1 MAAPT
6 SVIFGAA
13 ALATSL
19 PLLIWGLASTP
30 RRASRLV
37 HQNLAGGQIL
47 VDERQAM
54 LETSALQ
61 RAIVPA
67 IKSLAVR
74 GRRLTPAG
82 WFESLEHQLQL
93 VGSPRSWPIERV
105 LALKLI
111 LGIAGAIYAIS
122 LLANEFTSLNV
133 VVAILTSIGGF
144 FVPDLIIWGRAQERQ
159 QAIQLALPDTLDQ
172 MTISVEAGLGFDAAL
187 MRSADA
193 GDGPLP
199 DELHRTLGELKLG
212 ASRRQ
217 AFQNLAGR
225 TNVPELKHF
234 VFAVLQADEYGLPI
248 AQVLR
253 VQAAELR
260 VKRRQRAEERALKM
274 PVKIVFPLVTC
285 IFPSL
290 FIVLLGPAAIQISR
304 ALNL

>member
-13 ALATSL
+13 AVTTSI
-19 PLLIWGLASTP
+19 PLLIWGLGSAP

-37 HQNLAGGQIL
+37 HQNLAGNRTV
-47 VDERQAM
+47 VDERQTM

-61 RAIVPA
+61 RAVVPM

-82 WFESLEHQLQL
+82 WVESLEHRLQL
-93 VGSPRSWPIERV
+93 VGSPRRWPIERV

-111 LGIAGAIYAIS
+111 LGIAGALIAIYM
-122 LLANEFTSLNV
+122 LANDITALNV
-133 VVAILTSIGGF
+133 VMAIFAGF
-144 FVPDLIIWGRAQERQ
+144 GAFFAPDLIIWGRAQERQ

-187 MRSADA
+187 KRSADA

-217 AFQNLAGR
+217 AFQNMAGR

-253 VQAAELR
+253 IQAAELR

-290 FIVLLGPAAIQISR
+290 FIILLGPAFIRISR
-304 ALNL
+304 ALL